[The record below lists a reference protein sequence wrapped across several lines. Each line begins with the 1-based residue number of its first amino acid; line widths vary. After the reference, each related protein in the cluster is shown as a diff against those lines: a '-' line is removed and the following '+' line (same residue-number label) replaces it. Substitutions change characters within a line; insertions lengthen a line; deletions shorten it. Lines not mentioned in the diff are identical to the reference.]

1 MLLQGHADR
10 DPQML
15 REMPVSFGNALRRG
29 AQMLLGLAGFLL
41 AACDDGTVITR
52 VQVWGDARSYFTTA
66 GAAGVATEVH
76 GTPFARVSAE
86 EVVSRLR
93 LPPGMPQEIRFRLVP
108 QGEQAEGV
116 RLLLVFNRTDVP
128 DSMRD
133 CRRSARGQ
141 PLPVAPNPAQ
151 EVGFTV
157 TASLC
162 DAEARVATAH
172 MEATKTRADDPEEF
186 ARVMRLL
193 LIEMTRNDD

>member
-1 MLLQGHADR
+1 MLLGD
-10 DPQML
+10 
-15 REMPVSFGNALRRG
+15 FRRR
-29 AQMLLGLAGFLL
+29 ATQIILGLAGALL

-76 GTPFARVSAE
+76 GRPFARVSAE
-86 EVVSRLR
+86 EVVARLR
-93 LPPGMPQEIRFRLVP
+93 PPAGMAQDVRFRLVQ
-108 QGEQAEGV
+108 QGEQAEGI

-128 DSMRD
+128 DTIRD

-141 PLPVAPNPAQ
+141 TLPVEANPAQ
-151 EVGFTV
+151 DVGFTV
-157 TASLC
+157 TATLC
-162 DAEARVATAH
+162 HAEARVATAH

-193 LIEMTRNDD
+193 LMQITRNDD